1 MHLSA
6 ILKSK
11 SATIVSTRP
20 GATVGE
26 TVNLLNEHRIGAVL
40 VLDAE
45 RIVGIFSER
54 DFVRGFARHGAAVA
68 GMEVARLMT
77 RDVIT
82 SAPGESVRE
91 VMSIMTQ
98 RRIRHLPVVDAGR
111 LVGIISI
118 GDVVKYRLEETES
131 EVESLRD
138 YVMTAH

>member
-6 ILKSK
+6 ILKNK
-11 SATIVSTRP
+11 PATIVSTRP
-20 GATVGE
+20 GTTVAE
-26 TVNLLNEHRIGAVL
+26 TVKLLNEHRIGAVI

-45 RIVGIFSER
+45 RIIGIFSER
-54 DFVRGFARHGAAVA
+54 DFVRGFARHGAAV
-68 GMEVARLMT
+68 GEMEVARLMT

-82 SAPGESVRE
+82 CAPGDSVRE
-91 VMSIMTQ
+91 VMSVMTE

-111 LVGIISI
+111 LIGIISI
-118 GDVVKYRLEETES
+118 GDVVKHRLEETES